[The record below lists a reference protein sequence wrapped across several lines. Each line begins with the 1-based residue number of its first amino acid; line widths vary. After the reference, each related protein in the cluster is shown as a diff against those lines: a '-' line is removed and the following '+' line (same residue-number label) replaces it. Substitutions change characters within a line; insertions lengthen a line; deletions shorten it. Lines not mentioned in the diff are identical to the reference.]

1 MAKNFN
7 LYAIL
12 GFKGEDFERGLN
24 RARTQLS
31 NFSNNVKG
39 TTSGISGAFKNLG
52 GLGSM
57 LKFAGVAGGLA
68 IIGNEFKKSIQY
80 SIQFEKTLSNLKAL
94 TGASSADMKYY
105 KEAASTLGNQFG
117 KTGAEM
123 AETFKIVGSGKSE
136 LLKNKEG
143 LVAVSSAAITL
154 SKAAGMEVPE
164 AADALVV
171 AMNQFNA
178 PATEANRYI
187 NALAAGAKEG
197 AAEIPNLSASLTKFG
212 SVANALKIPVEQSIA
227 MIEALSEKGL
237 KDEVAGTG
245 IKTFLL
251 RLEQGAKDT
260 RPSVVGL
267 EQALENLKRKNLSV
281 NQAQE
286 MFGMEAANVA
296 LALIAQADRVN
307 QLATAVTGTSEA
319 FIQAGINGEN
329 VAGSLDKL
337 SAKWTNLRENILNGS
352 GGLSTFLKS
361 FIDGLSQVVELIDR
375 ANSKRSSVE
384 TKKGK
389 DELEYT
395 REIVSNPSTT
405 TGDINDK
412 VKEFKQRNKW
422 ANNKIKELSKNNGYI
437 NNSEQI
443 GIAKQQIYDNNKSL
457 AVLYDWQKKNTAAA
471 KELKGVL
478 KPVIGNVLDT
488 NQILKP
494 VPNFSVAP
502 IDVKNKKDNSN
513 NSDTSTSK
521 KKTPLQDYNEEKKY
535 TKNLYAEKLVSEEE
549 YNDLR
554 LKNLDTYLK
563 ELTKAGKSD
572 DKAYGEW
579 SNLNAEEQ
587 INKDGSEFEV
597 PLSGVKDSDILEG
610 SNAEVES
617 YFDTLQKGLDSINSE
632 PIKYLKSDLQET
644 QDGLAALS
652 ESFGMLGGAINGN
665 AGNWISWGADAMG
678 TISQL
683 IPQVAA
689 LLGIQLAQ
697 GTAAQ
702 AKLPFPYNLA
712 AMAATAAGAIS
723 IISSIPKFADG
734 GIVPGTS
741 FSGDKVPA
749 LVNSGEMILNKGQ
762 QANLFSM
769 INNGSSSTGTNDSQ
783 LVARV
788 SGRDLEFVLQKNS
801 KFNNSIR

>member
-1 MAKNFN
+1 MGNRNFDIN
-7 LYAIL
+7 AIL
-12 GFKGEDFERGLN
+12 RLRINEFTSGLDN
-24 RARTQLS
+24 AQSSYR

-39 TTSGISGAFKNLG
+39 TTNGISGAFKGLG
-52 GLGSM
+52 GLGGM

-105 KEAASTLGNQFG
+105 KQAASELGNQFG
-117 KTGAEM
+117 KTGVEM
-123 AETFKIVGSGKSE
+123 AETFKIIGSGKSE

-251 RLEQGAKDT
+251 QLEQGAKDT

-267 EQALENLKRKNLSV
+267 EQALDNLKKKNLSV

-296 LALIAQADRVN
+296 LALIAQTDRVKA
-307 QLATAVTGTSEA
+307 LTTAVTGTNEA
-319 FIQAGINGEN
+319 FTQANINSDN
-329 VAGSLDKL
+329 VAGSIEKL
-337 SAKWTNLRENILNGS
+337 NAKWTNLKENILNS
-352 GGLSTFLKS
+352 NGGLSRFFRTL
-361 FIDGLSQVVELIDR
+361 IDGISSSIDAIESMNR
-375 ANSKRSSVE
+375 RTDKQGMANSRAKGHTEHNVQKHIQNWNNKYSGVDDFNRDVNWANEQLEYYRKLEKEGNASGWKSGGREEITTNIKLFKSLLATAEQYEIVGDRVR
-384 TKKGK
+384 KKGSQTSQK
-389 DELEYT
+389 PT
-395 REIVSNPSTT
+395 VS
-405 TGDINDK
+405 G
-412 VKEFKQRNKW
+412 
-422 ANNKIKELSKNNGYI
+422 
-437 NNSEQI
+437 
-443 GIAKQQIYDNNKSL
+443 
-457 AVLYDWQKKNTAAA
+457 
-471 KELKGVL
+471 
-478 KPVIGNVLDT
+478 
-488 NQILKP
+488 
-494 VPNFSVAP
+494 
-502 IDVKNKKDNSN
+502 
-513 NSDTSTSK
+513 DTSTSK
-521 KKTPLQDYNEEKKY
+521 KKTPLQEYNEEKKY
-535 TKNLYAEKLVSEEE
+535 TKALYTEKLISEEE

-554 LKNLDTYLK
+554 IKNLDAYLRALIK
-563 ELTKAGKSD
+563 SGKSD
-572 DKAYGEW
+572 KKAIGELD
-579 SNLNAEEQ
+579 NLKSKRSVDEQIKQDAEET
-587 INKDGSEFEV
+587 KL
-597 PLSGVKDSDILEG
+597 PTSDIDEYLTQ
-610 SNAEVES
+610 SNDEVDS
-617 YFDTLQKGLDSINSE
+617 YFETIQKDIDSINTD
-632 PIKYLKSDLQET
+632 PIKYLETDLQKA
-644 QDGLAALS
+644 QNGLSALS
-652 ESFGMLGGAINGN
+652 ESFGMLGGAINSN

-678 TISQL
+678 IISQL

-723 IISSIPKFADG
+723 IISSIPKFASG

-769 INNGSSSTGTNDSQ
+769 INNGSSSTGNNDKQ